1 MKRLNFD
8 VSDNMYI
15 RMQKAIQE
23 GCFLR
28 MSELS
33 RAGIEII
40 LEKRGF

>member
-8 VSDNMYI
+8 VSDQLHI

-28 MSELS
+28 MSELCRS
-33 RAGIEII
+33 GINRELDKLGI
-40 LEKRGF
+40 